1 MEQLKD
7 ELFEKA
13 FESEWCVYNEN
24 IISAFLNQ
32 DYTQLFKNLQL
43 LSEFQFQHLPP
54 MIPKGFE
61 TIWKESLTH
70 QQFTLKLCG
79 AGGGGF
85 LLGFTENW
93 ETTKNLLNKQ
103 EIVKIL
109 DL

>member
-1 MEQLKD
+1 MAQPFLKTHPHINPYQY
-7 ELFEKA
+7 EVVKEKSFDNGAVTSAHSLASMVGAAMMQEGGNA
-13 FESEWCVYNEN
+13 FDAC
-24 IISAFLNQ
+24 IAA
-32 DYTQLFKNLQL
+32 
-43 LSEFQFQHLPP
+43 
-54 MIPKGFE
+54 
-61 TIWKESLTH
+61 
-70 QQFTLKLCG
+70 TLMSFAASSSITS